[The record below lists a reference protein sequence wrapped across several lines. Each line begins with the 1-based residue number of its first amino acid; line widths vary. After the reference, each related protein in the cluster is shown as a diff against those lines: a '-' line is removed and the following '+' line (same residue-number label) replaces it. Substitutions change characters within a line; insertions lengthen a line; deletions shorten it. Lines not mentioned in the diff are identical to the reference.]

1 MATCAK
7 CGDDFDVDIS
17 LCGECVDEEEE
28 DRCAEEHAIAHN
40 DRCQE
45 IVVLRVEIEKLRK
58 QLAAMTVQRD
68 EMQRKYLSVGG
79 LK

>member
-1 MATCAK
+1 MVIM
-7 CGDDFDVDIS
+7 DDQR
-17 LCGECVDEEEE
+17 E
-28 DRCAEEHAIAHN
+28 DLHAIAHN

-45 IVVLRVEIEKLRK
+45 IVVLRAEIEKLRR